1 MPMTHEQYEREQQ
14 MRAELETGFT
24 DYDGFVGWVICPAR
38 EKCPSG
44 LRGVFKPLK
53 NGRLPMH
60 RHGTYGEPCI
70 GARQK
75 PMRPAPVTTEEPR

>member
-1 MPMTHEQYEREQQ
+1 MPYTPEQAEREQQ
-14 MRAELETGFT
+14 MRADLETGFT
-24 DYDGFVGWVICPAR
+24 DYPGFVGWVICPAR

-60 RHGTYGEPCI
+60 RHTFGEPCA
-70 GARQK
+70 GAKQK
-75 PMRPAPVTTEEPR
+75 PTTPPLQLRPATA